1 MSHASRPSRRSP
13 LRPADTWFPPRQE
26 STMSRS
32 TISPPAAPSPAGAY
46 SQAVAA
52 NGFVY
57 TAGFG
62 PHDPVTG
69 QLGETIEEQTR
80 SVLRSISA
88 VLAEAG
94 LDLSDVV
101 KATVHLQDLDR
112 DFAGFNAEYA
122 AHFSAPYPVRT
133 TVGSRLAGILGEID
147 VVGAQLR
154 ASPRPRPIRSR
165 HWTPVWMPGA

>member
-1 MSHASRPSRRSP
+1 
-13 LRPADTWFPPRQE
+13 
-26 STMSRS
+26 MSRTPIS
-32 TISPPAAPSPAGAY
+32 TTAAPAPAGAY
-46 SQAVAA
+46 SQAVVA

-62 PHDPVTG
+62 GHDPVTG

-80 SVLRSISA
+80 AVLSSISA

-94 LDLSDVV
+94 LDLGDVV
-101 KATVHLQDLDR
+101 KATVHLHDLDR

-133 TVGSRLAGILGEID
+133 TVGSRLAGILVEID
-147 VVGAQLR
+147 VVAAQR
-154 ASPRPRPIRSR
+154 
-165 HWTPVWMPGA
+165 